1 VYNQADIVTQLRTS
15 DENLEPESA
24 YLGVMPNRFK
34 IELIPANNTV
44 AKVGL
49 YFAIVPVQN

>member
-1 VYNQADIVTQLRTS
+1 
-15 DENLEPESA
+15 
-24 YLGVMPNRFK
+24 MPNRFK